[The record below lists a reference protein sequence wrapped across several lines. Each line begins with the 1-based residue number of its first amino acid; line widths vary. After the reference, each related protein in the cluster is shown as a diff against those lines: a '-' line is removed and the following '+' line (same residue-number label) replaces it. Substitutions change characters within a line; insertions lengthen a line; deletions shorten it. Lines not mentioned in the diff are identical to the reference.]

1 MIIVTGSSRGIG
13 NVIAN
18 RLSKNGYDV
27 IGISRG
33 IPQNDVSFKTYQAD
47 VSQQN
52 TLTPIFEDLKE
63 KNITVQALINC
74 AGILET
80 PFVDWLT
87 IEQSEMESIFSTNV
101 IGTMNSCQVFL
112 PLMDKKQHTPI
123 INMASL
129 SAHSVT
135 DFAIYGAS
143 KHAVYGFTKS
153 LAKKLQNTSIRPN
166 CISPGPI
173 KSTMTEGIPDMAFK
187 LFAGSQIIN
196 RTVFTSDDICN
207 VVELLLD
214 PKSSSLTG
222 QAFHI
227 GGY

>member
-1 MIIVTGSSRGIG
+1 MIIVTGSSKGIG

-18 RLSKNGYDV
+18 RLTKNGYNV
-27 IGISRG
+27 MGISRT
-33 IPQNDVSFKTYQAD
+33 IPQNNSLFKTRQAD
-47 VSQQN
+47 VSKKD
-52 TLTPIFEDLKE
+52 TLLEIFNDLKE
-63 KNITVQALINC
+63 NKVTVEALINC

-87 IEQSEMESIFSTNV
+87 TGQEEMESIFSTNV
-101 IGTMNSCQVFL
+101 IGTINACQVFL
-112 PLMDKKQHTPI
+112 PLMNKKQHTPI

-129 SAHSVT
+129 SAHAVT

-173 KSTMTEGIPDMAFK
+173 KSAMTEGLPELAFK
-187 LFAGSQIIN
+187 LFAGPQIIN
-196 RTVFTSDDICN
+196 GTVFTSDDICDI
-207 VVELLLD
+207 VELLLD
-214 PKSSSLTG
+214 PRSKSLTG

>member
-1 MIIVTGSSRGIG
+1 MIIVTGSSKGIG

-18 RLSKNGYDV
+18 RLSKNGHDV
-27 IGISRG
+27 LGISRTL
-33 IPQNDVSFKTYQAD
+33 PENNSTFKTIQAD
-47 VSQQN
+47 VVNKSSLLNIYNELKLQN
-52 TLTPIFEDLKE
+52 VVVE
-63 KNITVQALINC
+63 ALINC

-87 IEQSEMESIFSTNV
+87 IEQEEMQSIFSTNV
-101 IGTMNSCQVFL
+101 IGTMNSCQAFI
-112 PLMDKKQHTPI
+112 PLMNKKQHTPI

-129 SAHSVT
+129 SAHAVT

-173 KSTMTEGIPDMAFK
+173 KSAMTEGLPELAFK
-187 LFAGSQIIN
+187 LFAGPQIIN
-196 RTVFTSDDICN
+196 GTVFTSDDICDI
-207 VVELLLD
+207 VELLLD
-214 PKSSSLTG
+214 PRSKSLTG

>member
-1 MIIVTGSSRGIG
+1 MIIVTGSSKGIG

-18 RLSKNGYDV
+18 RLFKNGYNV
-27 IGISRG
+27 LGISRTL
-33 IPQNDVSFKTYQAD
+33 PDNNSTFKTVQAD
-47 VSQQN
+47 VVNKDSLLNIYNELKLQN
-52 TLTPIFEDLKE
+52 VVVE
-63 KNITVQALINC
+63 ALINC

-87 IEQSEMESIFSTNV
+87 VGQEEIQSIFSTNV
-101 IGTMNSCQVFL
+101 IGTMNSCQAFI
-112 PLMDKKQHTPI
+112 PLMNKKQHTPI

-129 SAHSVT
+129 SAHAVT

-173 KSTMTEGIPDMAFK
+173 KSAMTEGLPELALK
-187 LFAGSQIIN
+187 LFAGPQIIN
-196 RTVFTSDDICN
+196 GTVFTSDDICDI
-207 VVELLLD
+207 VELLLD
-214 PKSSSLTG
+214 PRSKSLTG